1 MERRIHEVCVLTQ
14 EQVALIEGVS
24 QRTIARAERS
34 ALRKLRDNPQAK
46 LLLRYICQQASKDF
60 SPAIE
65 PAILRKLGTTSADM
79 RFHAPT
85 WFAPNL

>member
-1 MERRIHEVCVLTQ
+1 MDRRIHEVCVLTQ
-14 EQVALIEGVS
+14 EQVAQIEGVS

-34 ALRKLRDNPQAK
+34 ALRKLRDNPQAR
-46 LLLRYICQQASKDF
+46 LLLRYIYQQTSKDF

-79 RFHAPT
+79 SFMPLHG
-85 WFAPNL
+85 FAPNL